1 MESTIIY
8 QANAKDL
15 KEAIIEPLR
24 REVIAEH
31 RARLNTKLIDVDTV
45 AKIHDVSPDTVYNYI
60 KSGDITCEPRIPNG
74 KCMFR
79 LGDALDIDFRQ
90 LRRKLKSSK

>member
-1 MESTIIY
+1 MEQTIVY

-15 KEAIIEPLR
+15 REAIIEPIR

-31 RARLNTKLIDVDTV
+31 RAKLNSRLIDVDTL

-60 KSGDITCEPRIPNG
+60 KSGDITCEPRFPNG
-74 KCMFR
+74 KCLFK

-90 LRRKLKSSK
+90 LRRKLKSK